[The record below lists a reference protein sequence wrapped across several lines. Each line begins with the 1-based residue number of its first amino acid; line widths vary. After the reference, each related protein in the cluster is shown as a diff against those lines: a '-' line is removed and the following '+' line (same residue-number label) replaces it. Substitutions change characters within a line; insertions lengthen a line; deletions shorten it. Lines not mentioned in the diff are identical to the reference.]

1 MQDKWLKYALLAPTL
16 LLVLTMAGFP
26 LVYSLALSFRSW
38 KLAQSTQPGAWIGFD
53 NYKYLLTDD
62 PEFLDAIW
70 ATFLFVSS
78 DVVATLIFALGFALL
93 LQKAGKVNSFARVL
107 LILPFVMSPALI
119 GISFRFFLNPE
130 YGVAHH
136 LLANVFPWMGEQI
149 WLADKTLAMIAVVA
163 SDVWHWAPYMTL
175 VMLGGLASI
184 PKETLEAAHVDGASA
199 WRTLRDI
206 TLPQL
211 MPVIGI
217 VIVLKTV
224 FALKAFDT
232 IYTLTNGG
240 PGTSTQ
246 TLAYFIY
253 HTAFNYYDMG
263 YAAAA
268 AYILTALLL
277 FCAVFY
283 VRLALNKRRL

>member
-1 MQDKWLKYALLAPTL
+1 MQERWLRYALLAPA
-16 LLVLTMAGFP
+16 LLVVLAMAGFP
-26 LVYSLALSFRSW
+26 LVYSLLLSFRQW
-38 KLAQSTQPGAWIGFD
+38 KLAQSPTPGDWIGSK
-53 NYKYLLTDD
+53 NYVNLLTDD
-62 PEFLDAIW
+62 PEFIE
-70 ATFLFVSS
+70 SIQ
-78 DVVATLIFALGFALL
+78 ATLIFVSADVLVTVAFALGFALL
-93 LQKAGKVNSFARVL
+93 LQRAVRINSFARVL

-130 YGVAHH
+130 YGIVQYLIAEF
-136 LLANVFPWMGEQI
+136 LPAMQGKV
-149 WLADKTLAMIAVVA
+149 WLADRTLAMIALVA

-184 PKETLEAAHVDGASA
+184 PKETIEASKIDGANT
-199 WRTLRDI
+199 WQTFRDV

-211 MPVIGI
+211 LPVIGI
-217 VIVLKTV
+217 VVVLKTV

-246 TLAYFIY
+246 TLAYFVY
-253 HTAFNYYDMG
+253 QTAFSYYDMG

-268 AYILTALLL
+268 AYVLTALLL
-277 FCAVFY
+277 VCSIFY
-283 VRLALNKRRL
+283 VRLALAKRRA

>member
-1 MQDKWLKYALLAPTL
+1 MQERWLKYALLAPAL
-16 LLVLTMAGFP
+16 IVVLAMAGFP
-26 LVYSLALSFRSW
+26 LVYSLLLSFRQW
-38 KLAQSTQPGAWIGFD
+38 KLAQSPTPGEWVGSK
-53 NYKYLLTDD
+53 NYVNLLTDD
-62 PEFLDAIW
+62 PEFIESLQ
-70 ATFLFVSS
+70 ATFIFVSA
-78 DVVATLIFALGFALL
+78 DVLVTVAFALGFALL
-93 LQKAGKVNSFARVL
+93 LQRAVRINSFARVL

-130 YGVAHH
+130 YGIAQY
-136 LLANVFPWMGEQI
+136 LIAEVFPAMQGKV
-149 WLADKTLAMIAVVA
+149 WLADRTLAMMALVA

-184 PKETLEAAHVDGASA
+184 PKETIEASKIDGASA
-199 WRTLRDI
+199 WQTFRDV

-211 MPVIGI
+211 LPVIGI
-217 VIVLKTV
+217 VVVLKTV

-246 TLAYFIY
+246 TLAYFVY
-253 HTAFNYYDMG
+253 QTAFSYYDMG

-268 AYILTALLL
+268 AYILTAILLV
-277 FCAVFY
+277 CSIFY
-283 VRLALNKRRL
+283 VRLALNKRRV

>member
-1 MQDKWLKYALLAPTL
+1 MQERWLKYALLAPAL
-16 LLVLTMAGFP
+16 IVVLAMAGFP
-26 LVYSLALSFRSW
+26 LIYSLALSFRSW
-38 KLAQSTQPGAWIGFD
+38 KLAQSTQPGAWLGFD

-62 PEFLDAIW
+62 PEFLESIW
-70 ATFLFVSS
+70 ATFIFVTA
-78 DVVATLIFALGFALL
+78 DVAVTVVFALGFALL
-93 LQKAGKVNSFARVL
+93 LQKAGKVHSFARVL

-130 YGVAHH
+130 YGIAQY
-136 LLANVFPWMGEQI
+136 LISIAMPWMAGKV
-149 WLADKTLAMIAVVA
+149 WLADSTLAMIAVVA

-184 PKETLEAAHVDGASA
+184 PKETLEASRVDGAGSWA
-199 WRTLRDI
+199 TFRDI

-211 MPVIGI
+211 MPVIGV
-217 VIVLKTV
+217 VIILKTV

-240 PGTSTQ
+240 PGTSTL
-246 TLAYFIY
+246 TLAYFVY
-253 HTAFNYYDMG
+253 HTAFSYYDMG

-277 FCAVFY
+277 VCAVFY
-283 VRLALNKRRL
+283 VRLALNKRGA

>member
-26 LVYSLALSFRSW
+26 LVYSFALSFRSW
-38 KLAQSTQPGAWIGFD
+38 KLAQSNEPGAWIGSD

-93 LQKAGKVNSFARVL
+93 LQRTGKVNSFARVL

-130 YGVAHH
+130 YGVVHH
-136 LLANVFPWMGEQI
+136 LLANVFPWMGGQI
-149 WLADKTLAMIAVVA
+149 WLADKTLSMIAVVA

-184 PKETLEAAHVDGASA
+184 PKETLEAARIDGASA
-199 WRTLRDI
+199 WVTFRDI

-253 HTAFNYYDMG
+253 HTAFSYYDMG

-283 VRLALNKRRL
+283 VRLALNKRRS

>member
-1 MQDKWLKYALLAPTL
+1 MQDRWLKYALLAPAL
-16 LLVLTMAGFP
+16 GVVLAMAGFP
-26 LVYSLALSFRSW
+26 LVYSLILSFRSW
-38 KLAQSTQPGAWIGFD
+38 KLAQSPTPGDWVGGK
-53 NYKYLLTDD
+53 NYVNLLTDD
-62 PEFLDAIW
+62 PEFIESIQ
-70 ATFLFVSS
+70 ATLIFVSA
-78 DVVATLIFALGFALL
+78 DVIATLIFALGFALL
-93 LQKAGKVNSFARVL
+93 LQRVGKINSLARVL

-130 YGVAHH
+130 YGIGQH
-136 LLANVFPWMGEQI
+136 LIAQI
-149 WLADKTLAMIAVVA
+149 LPFMKDKVWLADRTLAMIAVVA

-184 PKETLEAAHVDGASA
+184 PKETLEASRIDGASP
-199 WRTLRDI
+199 WQTFRDV

-211 MPVIGI
+211 LPVIG
-217 VIVLKTV
+217 VVVVLKTV

-232 IYTLTNGG
+232 IYTLSNGG

-246 TLAYFIY
+246 TLAYFVY
-253 HTAFNYYDMG
+253 QTAFSYYDMG

-277 FCAVFY
+277 VCSIFY
-283 VRLALNKRRL
+283 VRLALGKRRA